1 MPDIN
6 KGDGTIKDALGSLG
20 DLDDIDGNGIED
32 AKGEAR
38 NVPKTRTN
46 NLVARTSEDP
56 QPSANSR
63 DAMEADRV
71 GFNGHASQEPSNN
84 GKPDPTKG
92 KRYSYASLSGDY

>member
-56 QPSANSR
+56 
-63 DAMEADRV
+63 
-71 GFNGHASQEPSNN
+71 
-84 GKPDPTKG
+84 
-92 KRYSYASLSGDY
+92 